1 MNGEKMMRGAAF
13 IAALAASFA
22 SISLAHAE
30 PMTEEAA
37 RAATDNAVNA
47 LKAGNP
53 EAVIPLVDP
62 VIATFEDMQKDQTVQ
77 CADDLTGALFLS
89 AMQAALMEKVPE
101 KERRAA
107 SIVGPDFCAA
117 LFLKGFALI
126 DLKRMDEAE
135 TFLRRAHEAAPLNAH
150 YLNEYAEWHKA
161 MKQWEKSHEL
171 FQEAF
176 GLGEFS
182 TDKGMKKFN
191 QARALRGMAFN
202 EIEMGQLD
210 KAEKNLR
217 KSLKLLP
224 DNAGAKSEL
233 QYIADLKKKQ
243 KG

>member
-1 MNGEKMMRGAAF
+1 MRGVAF
-13 IAALAASFA
+13 IAAIAASFA

-37 RAATDNAVNA
+37 RTATDNAVNA

-62 VIATFEDMQKDQTVQ
+62 VIAALEDMQKNQAVQ
-77 CADDLTGALFLS
+77 CADGMAEAILLS
-89 AMQAALMEKVPE
+89 AMQTAVMEKVPE

-107 SIVGPDFCAA
+107 TIIGPDFCAA
-117 LFLKGFALI
+117 LFFKGFALI

-135 TFLRRAHEAAPLNAH
+135 VFLRRAHKAAPLNAH

-161 MKQWEKSHEL
+161 MKQWEKSHDL
-171 FQEAF
+171 FQQAF
-176 GLGEFS
+176 DLGEWA
-182 TDKGMKKFN
+182 TNKDLKKFH
-191 QARALRGMAFN
+191 QARALRGMAYN

-224 DNAGAKSEL
+224 DDAGAKSEL